1 MSQPI
6 STVHVVL
13 GLPVRNKDTIAF
25 AKNVQSSL
33 TNNPRF
39 PSPNIVLAT
48 FAADIAAFDQA
59 ETQASAKVPGAATQR
74 NAKKTKVLQDLRHLR
89 DYVQQVAETLT
100 TDALTAVESSGFR
113 VKKQSSQHKQAL
125 AVKDGPASGSVELVA
140 KAVARTATYYWQYS
154 LDGKTWTSC
163 PDTMKATALVNGLTV
178 GQIYSFR
185 FRALTRGGAT
195 DFSQIVTHVVK

>member
-1 MSQPI
+1 MSRSI
-6 STVHVVL
+6 SSVHVVL

-25 AKNVQSSL
+25 AKNVEASL

-59 ETQASAKVPGAATQR
+59 ETQASAKIPGAATQR
-74 NAKKTKVLQDLRHLR
+74 NAKKTKVVQDLRHLR

-100 TDALTAVESSGFR
+100 TDALTVVESSGFSVR
-113 VKKQSSQHKQAL
+113 KQTSIHKQAL
-125 AVKDGPASGSVELVA
+125 AVKDGKVSGSVELVA

-154 LDGKTWTSC
+154 LDGKTWTSW
-163 PDTMKATALVNGLTV
+163 PETMKATALITGLTV
-178 GQIYSFR
+178 GSIYSFR
-185 FRALTRGGAT
+185 SRALTRGGAT
-195 DFSQIVTHVVK
+195 DFSQVVTHVVK